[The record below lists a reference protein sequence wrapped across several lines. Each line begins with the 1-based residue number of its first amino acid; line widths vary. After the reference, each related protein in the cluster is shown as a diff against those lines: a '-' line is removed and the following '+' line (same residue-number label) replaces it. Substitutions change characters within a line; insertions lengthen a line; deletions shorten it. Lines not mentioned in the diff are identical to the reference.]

1 VDVDGSRLI
10 EVTAPGTELVAPSGV
25 TFAFCPACME
35 AIEASGTLTV
45 TSTAPVPT
53 LSPTLV
59 APFAR
64 LTEPAVPAMEAFS
77 VAELRS
83 VWAPVSASCALVT
96 TACSD
101 TTGEALD

>member
-1 VDVDGSRLI
+1 MDGSRLI
-10 EVTAPGTELVAPSGV
+10 EVTASGTDLVAPSGV

-53 LSPTLV
+53 LSPTLD

-64 LTEPAVPAMEAFS
+64 LSDPTVPEMEAFS

-96 TACSD
+96 AAWSD
-101 TTGEALD
+101 TTGEALN